1 MAELVINAEK
11 RELSTKGYLNTLR
24 KNSKVPGVYYT
35 QQEEPLNIAISEYDI
50 NRLVYT
56 TETHVVTLKIEDK
69 EVGICVLKDVQFDP
83 LTDKV
88 IHFDFH
94 GVTVGQEF
102 ELQVPVSL
110 VGQAPGVREGGML
123 EQFLHK
129 LDVACLPKYIPQ
141 QLEIDVSE
149 LNIGDSVHVKDL
161 SFENIR
167 ILNPEEVIVVTVS
180 KTRES
185 MADGETEEGAEE
197 EATEPEV
204 IGKGSDDSEGEE

>member
-1 MAELVINAEK
+1 MAEIVINAEK
-11 RELSTKGYLNTLR
+11 REISTKGYLNTLR

-56 TETHVVTLKIEDK
+56 TETHVVTLKIDDK
-69 EVGICVLKDVQFDP
+69 EAGICVLKDVQFDP

-94 GVTVGQEF
+94 GVTVGQEY

-110 VGQAPGVREGGML
+110 IGQAPGVREGGML

-129 LDVACLPKYIPQ
+129 LDVACLPKHIPE

-149 LNIGDSVHVKDL
+149 LHIGDSIHVKDL
-161 SFENIR
+161 SYENIR
-167 ILNPEEVIVVTVS
+167 ILNPEEVIIATVS
-180 KTRES
+180 KTREA
-185 MADGETEEGAEE
+185 MTVGEE
-197 EATEPEV
+197 EEEEAATEPEV
-204 IGKGSDDSEGEE
+204 IGKGSDESEGEE

>member
-1 MAELVINAEK
+1 MAEIVINAEK

-50 NRLVYT
+50 NRLVFT
-56 TETHVVTLKIEDK
+56 TEMNVVNLKIDEK
-69 EVGICVLKDVQFDP
+69 EAGVCVLKDVQFDP

-102 ELQVPVSL
+102 ELQIPVSL

-129 LDVACLPKYIPQ
+129 LDIACLPKYIPQ

-149 LNIGDSVHVKDL
+149 LNLGDSVHVKDL
-161 SFENIR
+161 NFENVR
-167 ILNPEEVIVVTVS
+167 IINPAEVIVVTVS
-180 KTRES
+180 KTREA
-185 MADGETEEGAEE
+185 MATDEVEEDAEE
-197 EATEPEV
+197 AATEPEV
-204 IGKGSDDSEGEE
+204 IGKGSDDAEDEG